1 MSIPV
6 LVSIVSFFWEQLSV
20 SVNSAN
26 EDDTLNL
33 NDNNENLKLEKKKK
47 KNNLKNPSLH
57 QLHVYF
63 SSKTMYCSLVSGILC
78 NNKGCTV
85 NKNTRA
91 LKVDISIHKE
101 IWEDEY

>member
-6 LVSIVSFFWEQLSV
+6 LVSIIFFFKQLSV

-26 EDDTLNL
+26 ENDTLNL
-33 NDNNENLKLEKKKK
+33 NDNNENLELEKEKK
-47 KNNLKNPSLH
+47 KNNLRNPSVH

-78 NNKGCTV
+78 INKECTA
-85 NKNTRA
+85 NIR
-91 LKVDISIHKE
+91 IQE
-101 IWEDEY
+101 R